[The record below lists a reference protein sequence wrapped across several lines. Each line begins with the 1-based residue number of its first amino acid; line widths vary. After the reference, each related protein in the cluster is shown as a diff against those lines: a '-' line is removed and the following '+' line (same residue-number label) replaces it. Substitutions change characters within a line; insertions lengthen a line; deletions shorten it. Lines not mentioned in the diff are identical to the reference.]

1 MPGRARRPPR
11 PAGSRR
17 AGLGARRTSWR
28 TGRRG
33 GHEAS
38 FFARVAAFLASIGDT
53 VTTFLDAAGQFFVD
67 LLHLHWISLLIS
79 LALFSGFLVAR
90 SRATFNALRA
100 AYPEETFQWRR
111 VWGAYVAAFGLNGIV
126 PAGSG
131 SIVQLVL
138 TRNSIP
144 NSSFS
149 TVTSALCVGAIYD
162 GLIYTGATVYALTQA
177 TLPFP
182 KPKDFA
188 SLSSF
193 DLAFFSRHPGAT
205 LFALTLLGELVVL
218 GFALLSARVRAF
230 WLKVRQG
237 LAILRQPRR
246 YFVGMILPQSLG
258 WLLRIGS
265 YWYLLE
271 AFHIG
276 GSLRGALLVLA
287 AQAIASIVPFTP
299 GGVGVQQALL
309 LVAFSSTGHTDSVA
323 VFSVGQQIATTGL
336 TLALGF
342 VALVSI
348 FRYRSFREVV
358 RDTRRTRQVERAA
371 ETTPA

>member
-1 MPGRARRPPR
+1 MMAYGPARGPQGVILCP
-11 PAGSRR
+11 
-17 AGLGARRTSWR
+17 
-28 TGRRG
+28 
-33 GHEAS
+33 
-38 FFARVAAFLASIGDT
+38 VAASLASIGDT

-67 LLHLHWISLLIS
+67 LFHLDWVSLLIA
-79 LALFSGFLVAR
+79 LALFSAFLVAR

-100 AYPEETFQWRR
+100 AYPDETFQWRR

-131 SIVQLVL
+131 SVVQLVL

-162 GLIYTGATVYALTQA
+162 GLIYTGAVVYALTQA
-177 TLPFP
+177 TFPFP
-182 KPKDFA
+182 RPKDFA

-230 WLKVRQG
+230 WLKVRRG

-246 YFVGMILPQSLG
+246 YLVGMILPQSLG
-258 WLLRIGS
+258 WLLRIAS

-276 GSLRGALLVLA
+276 GTVRGALLVLA

-323 VFSVGQQIATTGL
+323 VFSVGQQLATTGL

-348 FRYRSFREVV
+348 FRYRSFRAVV
-358 RDTRRTRQVERAA
+358 RDTRRSRAEA
-371 ETTPA
+371 AAA

>member
-230 WLKVRQG
+230 WLKV
-237 LAILRQPRR
+237 
-246 YFVGMILPQSLG
+246 
-258 WLLRIGS
+258 
-265 YWYLLE
+265 
-271 AFHIG
+271 
-276 GSLRGALLVLA
+276 
-287 AQAIASIVPFTP
+287 
-299 GGVGVQQALL
+299 QQALL